1 MEGVHRGIIGS
12 VNQWNNPDS
21 STIGRFKIIKNMDA
35 ARKEIAKTSLVLFNS
50 V

>member
-12 VNQWNNPDS
+12 VNQWNSFDS
-21 STIGRFKIIKNMDA
+21 PAIGSFKIIKNMDA
-35 ARKEIAKTSLVLFNS
+35 ARKEIEKTSLVLFNS